1 MGKGEEKMGNID
13 LVIAIDSNSSIP
25 LHQQIYEELRQAILK
40 GRLSPGSRIPSTRAL
55 SKSLGISRFTVTQS
69 YDQLL
74 SEGYLETIIGCGTF
88 VCKQL
93 PEELLH
99 STAIESSSKMTGGP
113 IKLSRYG
120 RILIYADNVPKIDDS
135 QLTINFR
142 FGRPAFDQ
150 FPIGLWRKL
159 LSRYCSADLNW
170 LDYSTDPL
178 GYKPLR
184 EQITNYLSRSRA
196 VNCKPDQIL
205 ITNGTQQALS
215 LILRLLIE
223 TEETIA
229 IEDPGYLTA
238 RLIFQTH
245 GAQILPIGVD
255 ESGLIIEQLQKSTSS
270 NIRLVYVTPSH
281 QFPTGAILSL
291 SRRLQLLAWAQQN
304 GTLIIEDDYDSEY
317 RYDGRPI
324 PALQGLDRGGCVLYV
339 GTFSKVLFPSLR
351 IGYLVLPN
359 SLVSI
364 FTRAKWLSDRHLPIL
379 EQQVLADFI
388 QTGHLERH
396 IRKMRSLYD
405 RRRQALVQALKT
417 HFGEKATILG
427 EKAGIH
433 LMVRLKT
440 DLRDEKIIQLA
451 AKVDVGM
458 TSASPYYLSTCPKY
472 DYLMG
477 ANSRDGYSRGSNSRD
492 DNSRGANSRGANSR
506 GAHSRGEFIFGY
518 GELTT
523 QQLQEGIRRL
533 AQILII

>member
-1 MGKGEEKMGNID
+1 MD
-13 LVIAIDSNSSIP
+13 LAIALDSNSSIP

-69 YDQLL
+69 YDQLS
-74 SEGYLETIIGCGTF
+74 SEGYLETIVGCGTF

-93 PEELLH
+93 PDDLLY
-99 STAIESSSKMTGGP
+99 SAPIESSSKVAQRS
-113 IKLSRYG
+113 IKLSGYG
-120 RILIYADNVPKIDDS
+120 RILIYADNVPKINDS
-135 QLTINFR
+135 SLTINFR

-150 FPIGLWRKL
+150 FPIELWRRL

-184 EQITNYLSRSRA
+184 EEITRYLSRSRA
-196 VNCKPDQIL
+196 VNCEPDQIL
-205 ITNGTQQALS
+205 ITNGTQQALD

-223 TEETIA
+223 PEEIIA
-229 IEDPGYLTA
+229 IEDPGYESA

-245 GAQILPIGVD
+245 GARILPISVD
-255 ESGLIIEQLQKSTSS
+255 ESGLIVNQLQKFSS
-270 NIRLVYVTPSH
+270 LNIRLVYVTPSH

-291 SRRLQLLAWAQQN
+291 PRRLQLLAWAQEN

-324 PALQGLDRGGCVLYV
+324 PALQGLDRNECVLYV

-351 IGYLVLPN
+351 IGYLVLPK

-364 FTRAKWLSDRHLPIL
+364 FTRAKWLNGRHLPIL
-379 EQQVLADFI
+379 EQQVLTDFI
-388 QTGHLERH
+388 QAGHLERH
-396 IRKMRSLYD
+396 IRKMRALYD

-417 HFGEKATILG
+417 HVGKKATILG

-433 LMVRLKT
+433 LMVGLQT
-440 DLRDEKIIQLA
+440 DLTDEDIIQRA

-458 TSASPYYLSTCPKY
+458 ISATSHYLNPESK
-472 DYLMG
+472 
-477 ANSRDGYSRGSNSRD
+477 
-492 DNSRGANSRGANSR
+492 
-506 GAHSRGEFIFGY
+506 GEFIFGY
-518 GELTT
+518 GELTK

-533 AQILII
+533 AQILIN